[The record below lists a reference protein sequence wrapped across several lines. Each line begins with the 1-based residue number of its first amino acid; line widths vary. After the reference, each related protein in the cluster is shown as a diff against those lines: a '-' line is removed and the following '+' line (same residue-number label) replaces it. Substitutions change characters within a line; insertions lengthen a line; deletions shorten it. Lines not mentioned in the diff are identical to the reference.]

1 MSSLCQ
7 KALHIVTE
15 LCFAGQ
21 VEWEKCSGI
30 FPPDRRSQGGGS
42 TGKPGRGSPPAPV
55 SRASRAALGRGLF
68 GTTRLPTL
76 LLLSTQQ
83 LATSRAGCSASVS
96 APPAQLLPLLW
107 SASCPP
113 APSRSLA
120 SAPPRRALPRL
131 AFPPGVE
138 RQARA
143 VAPGPPARRCPRGP
157 LAGGTPAAL
166 AFPVGRAPVADG
178 AGRDSSCLNAK
189 TRFANGGCLGFR
201 KQQKSRSG

>member
-131 AFPPGVE
+131 AFPSGSGT
-138 RQARA
+138 AS
-143 VAPGPPARRCPRGP
+143 
-157 LAGGTPAAL
+157 AGG
-166 AFPVGRAPVADG
+166 G
-178 AGRDSSCLNAK
+178 AGTARPALPAGSSCWRDS
-189 TRFANGGCLGFR
+189 GCPSFSRG
-201 KQQKSRSG
+201 SRSGCGRGREG